1 MGTIKAY
8 DATKTYDTIKAD
20 NTIIEICGTGF
31 DVNVPKMI
39 LGQYYSFQFLD
50 SMYVIERDENDALV
64 IHEVCPKCS
73 TE

>member
-1 MGTIKAY
+1 MGTTKAY
-8 DATKTYDTIKAD
+8 STTKAFDTIKAD
-20 NTIIEICGTGF
+20 NTIVEIRSTGF
-31 DVNVPKMI
+31 EVNVPKMI

>member
-1 MGTIKAY
+1 MGTTKAY
-8 DATKTYDTIKAD
+8 STTKAFDIIEADDTIVKIS
-20 NTIIEICGTGF
+20 NTGF
-31 DVNVPKMI
+31 NVNVPNMI